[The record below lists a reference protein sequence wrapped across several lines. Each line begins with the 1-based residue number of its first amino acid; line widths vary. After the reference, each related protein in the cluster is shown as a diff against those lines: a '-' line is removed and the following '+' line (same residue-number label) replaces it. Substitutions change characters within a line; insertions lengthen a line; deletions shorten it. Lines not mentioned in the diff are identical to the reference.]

1 MSRRVIWTQGS
12 SDFKMYFRFADHF
25 WRQKFARN
33 RIDPYVMDRRLFH
46 VSRCCLE
53 PVQFGLFLTVDIG
66 IALVAP
72 CMGDDPRISVSVH
85 QYHLGT
91 CVGDNTALPVPDVWW
106 SRRYRHAGLNPE
118 NWRSISRFHSWKSV
132 AAHVASR
139 SFTRTCVGS
148 VGLINEGK
156 NLGSFSPHTTV
167 LEMRHPVASL
177 VWYIVDHITTLPKT
191 YSSLYVA
198 TKCHNWPLCFRY
210 ENLI

>member
-1 MSRRVIWTQGS
+1 
-12 SDFKMYFRFADHF
+12 MYFRFADHF

-91 CVGDNTALPVPDVWW
+91 CVGDNTAAGPGCVMIKAL
-106 SRRYRHAGLNPE
+106 STRRSEPRKL
-118 NWRSISRFHSWKSV
+118 K
-132 AAHVASR
+132 
-139 SFTRTCVGS
+139 
-148 VGLINEGK
+148 
-156 NLGSFSPHTTV
+156 
-167 LEMRHPVASL
+167 
-177 VWYIVDHITTLPKT
+177 VDQQIP
-191 YSSLYVA
+191 
-198 TKCHNWPLCFRY
+198 
-210 ENLI
+210 